1 MATQTGSIDLKAVS
15 QAGATAEEVN
25 QYFWFNSTA
34 SGQEGAG
41 AHITQ
46 KDKASFV
53 ADPAN
58 GGGNTLMTS
67 NGMEVRDGTTT
78 LAEFTADGAQIGQD
92 SESHLNMDYHS
103 MQLVDKEGDTYFYVS
118 DLRDRAGNLIEE
130 FNGDGSTA
138 TFKTAYDIITA
149 VKVEVDDVETA
160 DYTVDS
166 LRPTNFTLTN
176 APADGSIVRIT
187 YQTREGDSVKA
198 YTLGKRQGATGLF
211 SFAMGANVEASGVC
225 SFAEGV
231 GTKARKGYSHAE
243 GYR

>member
-46 KDKASFV
+46 KDKTSFV

-78 LAEFTADGAQIGQD
+78 LAKFIANAITLGTNDGNQLNLTPNAIAFVIAGQTIAYIAQ
-92 SESHLNMDYHS
+92 
-103 MQLVDKEGDTYFYVS
+103 DKLMT
-118 DLRDRAGNLIEE
+118 
-130 FNGDGSTA
+130 
-138 TFKTAYDIITA
+138 
-149 VKVEVDDVETA
+149 
-160 DYTVDS
+160 
-166 LRPTNFTLTN
+166 TN
-176 APADGSIVRIT
+176 AELSGALFVGDYYVR
-187 YQTREGDSVKA
+187 QKSN
-198 YTLGKRQGATGLF
+198 GKLAVGL
-211 SFAMGANVEASGVC
+211 
-225 SFAEGV
+225 
-231 GTKARKGYSHAE
+231 R
-243 GYR
+243 R